1 MAKFT
6 GIIGG
11 AGDVQFRKFLG
22 TSPDAAKP
30 VPHGQYRCRV
40 TKGEM
45 QISSKGNS
53 GYRLTF
59 EIVGGEHQGR
69 KLWKTYYFT
78 DNARAYSRGELAKF
92 GLVDE
97 GHFTDPFP
105 GDKVIHCTV
114 FVTVTA
120 SDRGEQNEVQRIAD
134 IVIQGPSGGSSS
146 ATPAPQ
152 KPAPKKPGGAK
163 GTTKNP
169 ATKNPA
175 TKNPTT
181 KKPTDKKGGS
191 K

>member
-1 MAKFT
+1 MAKFRD
-6 GIIGG
+6 IIGG
-11 AGDVQFRKFLG
+11 AGDGQFRKFLG
-22 TSPDAAKP
+22 TSTDAAKP

-40 TKGEM
+40 TKGEF
-45 QISSKGNS
+45 QTSSKGNE

-78 DNARAYSRGELAKF
+78 ESARAYSRGELAKF
-92 GLVDE
+92 GLVE
-97 GHFTDPFP
+97 ERHFKEPFP

-120 SDRGEQNEVQRIAD
+120 SERGEANEIQRITD
-134 IVIQGPSGGSSS
+134 IDIQGPSGGSSS

-163 GTTKNP
+163 GTTENP
-169 ATKNPA
+169 KPA
-175 TKNPTT
+175 T
-181 KKPTDKKGGS
+181 KKPTGKKGGS